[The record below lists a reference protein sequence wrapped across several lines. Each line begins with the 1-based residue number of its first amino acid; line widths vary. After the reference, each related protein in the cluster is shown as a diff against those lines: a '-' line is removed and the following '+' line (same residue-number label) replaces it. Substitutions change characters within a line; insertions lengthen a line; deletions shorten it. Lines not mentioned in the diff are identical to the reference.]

1 MCTELFLATIYFLI
15 IAIINV
21 FLFKLLRNYSIEITK
36 RQHIKQIF
44 KMCTINNDSVF
55 PFLYKYADQQKN
67 RYVILKQLNNLFI
80 KDDFLIIG
88 NSYQYLAQLHKRNES
103 TDNIYFQLL
112 KTQILDEI

>member
-15 IAIINV
+15 IATINV

-67 RYVILKQLNNLFI
+67 RYVILKQLNDLYKSGALT
-80 KDDFLIIG
+80 KDEFEKAKKKII
-88 NSYQYLAQLHKRNES
+88 N
-103 TDNIYFQLL
+103 
-112 KTQILDEI
+112 